1 MYQKIN
7 LLRVD
12 ILQNR
17 IIPESPRWL
26 LAIGKYRQAE
36 RILLKAAGR
45 NKIPMENVKLAL
57 ETYENQMT
65 IQHAKNNKKYNI
77 THLFR
82 TPNLRLK
89 TTYVSVN
96 WFVCGICFFG
106 LAQYM
111 GHLDGNIF
119 INVAVSGKINNKSYT
134 KFCHYTL

>member
-1 MYQKIN
+1 MLISRNQ

-12 ILQNR
+12 VLQNR

-26 LAIGKYRQAE
+26 LAMGKHRQAE

-45 NKIPMENVKLAL
+45 NKIPEENVNLAL
-57 ETYENQMT
+57 ETYENQAT
-65 IQHAKNNKKYNI
+65 IRHAKSNEKYNI

-89 TTYVSVN
+89 TVYISVN

-119 INVAVSGKINNKSYT
+119 INVAVSGKIQ
-134 KFCHYTL
+134 